1 MTDVASAHARSL
13 TIDGVEIHDGADC
26 YVVAEVGHNHQGDV
40 ALAKRLI
47 ETAKD
52 CGVDAVKLQKRS
64 NRALY
69 TREFYEQ
76 PYANELSFGR
86 TYGEHREALELD
98 QDAYGELLDHARLVG
113 VTVFATAFDFES
125 ADELAEL
132 DVPAFKFAS
141 GDLKNTP
148 LQRHVASF
156 GKPMLLSTGGGTLAD
171 VERGVPQ
178 ILPIN
183 PQLAVLQCTAAY
195 PAKVEELN
203 LNVITTLRERF
214 PELVIGL
221 SDHQN
226 GIAMAVVAY
235 MLGARVIEKH
245 FTLDHALKGTDHAFS
260 LMPDG
265 MRRLVRD
272 LHRIPGALG
281 DGVKRPLPVEAE
293 PLRKMGKKLVA
304 AHELELG
311 HVLPVPA
318 LAIKAPA
325 DGGLPPYELDRLV
338 GRRLRRPVA
347 FEDFVTFDDVE
358 PVSEHAGA
366 HAAAQP

>member
-1 MTDVASAHARSL
+1 MSRRL
-13 TIDGVEIHDGADC
+13 TIDGVEIHDGGEC
-26 YVVAEVGHNHQGDV
+26 YVIAEIGHNHQGDV
-40 ALAKRLI
+40 GIAKRLI
-47 ETAKD
+47 DAAKE

-69 TREFYEQ
+69 TRDFYEQ
-76 PYANELSFGR
+76 PYDNELSFGR
-86 TYGEHREALELD
+86 TYGEHREALELSAD
-98 QDAYGELLDHARLVG
+98 DYRELLRHAREVG
-113 VTVFATAFDFES
+113 VTLFATAFDFES
-125 ADELAEL
+125 ADLLAEL

-141 GDLKNTP
+141 GDLRNTP
-148 LQRHVASF
+148 LQRHVAAF
-156 GKPMLLSTGGGTLAD
+156 GKPMLLSTGGGTMED
-171 VERGVPQ
+171 VERAVEA
-178 ILPIN
+178 ILPLN
-183 PQLAVLQCTAAY
+183 EQLCVLQCTAAY
-195 PAKVEELN
+195 PASVEDLN

-214 PELVIGL
+214 PSLVIGL

-245 FTLDHALKGTDHAFS
+245 FTLDHALKGRDHAFS
-260 LMPDG
+260 LMPEG

-272 LHRIPGALG
+272 LHRVPAALG
-281 DGVKRPLPVEAE
+281 DATKRPLPIEAD
-293 PLRKMGKKLVA
+293 PLEKMGKKLVA
-304 AHELELG
+304 ARELELG
-311 HVLPVPA
+311 HVLAVSD
-318 LAIKAPA
+318 LAIKSPA

-338 GRRLRRPVA
+338 GRRLRRPVT